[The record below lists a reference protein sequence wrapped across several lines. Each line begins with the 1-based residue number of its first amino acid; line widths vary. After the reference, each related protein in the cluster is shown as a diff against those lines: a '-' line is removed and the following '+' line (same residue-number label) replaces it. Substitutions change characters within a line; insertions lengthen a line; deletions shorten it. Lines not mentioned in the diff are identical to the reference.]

1 MDPTLRFVELVNG
14 PTADVDLTEGWL
26 LLGAHADPTQDSA
39 STRARLADIASQ
51 CREGDLSDLRRLLF
65 DELGFVGD
73 AADYYDPD
81 NTFLGPVLDRRRGL
95 PIALSGLML
104 EVGRLVDVP
113 LVGVGL
119 PGHFMLRHRAEP
131 DVFIDP
137 FAGGTLLDRAGCEQ
151 VFRRIAGPSAP
162 FDDRYLEPVSSAAML
177 GRMTANL
184 VNAYRRSDNRHGLRW
199 AARLRARCPGVSP
212 QEATQLA
219 LSLAHCGAYDEAG
232 ALMDGAADVL
242 SGTDADRWRREA
254 QRHLA
259 RLN

>member
-14 PTADVDLTEGWL
+14 PTTDVDLTEGWL
-26 LLGAHADPTQDSA
+26 LLGAHADPARDS
-39 STRARLADIASQ
+39 TNERARLADIASR
-51 CREGDLSDLRRLLF
+51 CRQSDLSDLCRLLF

-73 AADYYDPD
+73 AADYYNPD
-81 NTFLGPVLDRRRGL
+81 NTFLGAVLDRRRGL
-95 PIALSGLML
+95 PIALSALML
-104 EVGRLVDVP
+104 EVGQQVDVP
-113 LVGVGL
+113 LVGIGL
-119 PGHFMLRHRAEP
+119 PGHFMLRHGNEP

-137 FAGGTLLDRAGCEQ
+137 FDGGRLLDRAGCEQ
-151 VFRRIAGPSAP
+151 VFRRIAGPKAP
-162 FDDRYLEPVSSAAML
+162 FDDRYLAPVSSAAIL

-184 VNAYRRSDNRHGLRW
+184 VNAYRRSDDRHGLRW

-212 QEATQLA
+212 QETTQLA

-242 SGTDADRWRREA
+242 GGTEADRWRREA